1 MSLAGSLKT
10 MHVVDLLQWCGT
22 NLKTGTLRLTRGPI
36 EKRLFFKDGQ
46 PFSSTSNSPRETL
59 GQFLIRAGKLNEEEL
74 FKALIQ
80 QDRSQEPLGQ
90 ILIRQGLLTDE
101 ELNELLRLKTGESIY
116 DCFLWPDGDFVFEDD
131 RLPEE
136 ISVYIPLDL
145 TAVILEGARRSDEWN
160 RISQVFPSRFTTFTV
175 EPDDGAELSEEDQ
188 KILEL
193 VSQGKN
199 LGEIA
204 LELHAVDFYAAT
216 RLHELHERGLISV
229 AVAMEEIPFEQQMA
243 DLQDKLREGVV
254 CFNAGQHSE
263 ALAAFEAALAI
274 DPQNKYARLFVLK
287 IQREME
293 DAKGVNEIPL
303 DGVPVLCV
311 SMEELAK
318 LELDPHEGF
327 VLSRVNGEWNVRSI
341 LKICPMRED
350 EVLIIFKRLID
361 IALIEFQ

>member
-175 EPDDGAELSEEDQ
+175 ESDDGAELSEEDQ

-341 LKICPMRED
+341 LKICPMQED
-350 EVLIIFKRLID
+350 EVLIIFKRLMD
-361 IALIEFQ
+361 ITLIEFQ